1 MDEPNRKLEKLS
13 DLEKKISSG
22 ERSVAWMKKET
33 ESTKEKEPSADERI
47 ISEELK
53 REIEMMQVDENLKK
67 QAEITAAKIQV
78 LADDQKLKKLLEIA
92 RESGVL
98 AAVKTAKAMNDPFL
112 LDTLHDILA
121 KEGYYHN
128 FVKK

>member
-1 MDEPNRKLEKLS
+1 MDEPNRKFEKLS

-22 ERSVAWMKKET
+22 ERSMSWMKKET
-33 ESTKEKEPSADERI
+33 ESTREKEPSADEKI
-47 ISEELK
+47 ISEELR

-67 QAEITAAKIQV
+67 QAEMTAAKIQV
-78 LADDQKLKKLLEIA
+78 LADDDKLKKLLEIA

-98 AAVKTAKAMNDPFL
+98 AAVKTAKAMNDPFI

-121 KEGYYHN
+121 KEGYYQN
-128 FVKK
+128 FIKK